1 MRIACGVNA
10 RARSGCAEP
19 ALHAGIGLAH
29 QAGMTTL
36 RNVSFVLAVLLGGA
50 CSKAP
55 ADEADPAASSSATT
69 TSSTAVVS
77 VNADAKA
84 KEIFAQR
91 CTPCHGAEGRGDGAA
106 SASLNPKP
114 RNFHDTEWQ
123 GVVTDD
129 HLQKIIQYGGAA
141 VGKSAAM
148 PANPDLKD
156 EAVVKALAA
165 YIRELGKSS

>member
-1 MRIACGVNA
+1 
-10 RARSGCAEP
+10 
-19 ALHAGIGLAH
+19 
-29 QAGMTTL
+29 MTTL
-36 RNVSFVLAVLLGGA
+36 RNVSFVLAVLFAGA

-55 ADEADPAASSSATT
+55 ANEDDPAASSSTTTTT
-69 TSSTAVVS
+69 TSTTVAP

-91 CTPCHGAEGRGDGAA
+91 CTPCHGNDGRGDGAA
-106 SASLNPKP
+106 SASLNPRP
-114 RNFHDTEWQ
+114 RNFHDPEWQ
-123 GVVTDD
+123 SSVTDD

-156 EAVVKALAA
+156 AAVVQALAA
-165 YIRELGKSS
+165 YIRQLGKSS

>member
-1 MRIACGVNA
+1 MRNA
-10 RARSGCAEP
+10 F
-19 ALHAGIGLAH
+19 
-29 QAGMTTL
+29 
-36 RNVSFVLAVLLGGA
+36 FVLAVLLGGA

-55 ADEADPAASSSATT
+55 AEEADPAASSATT
-69 TSSTAVVS
+69 TTSTTVAP

-91 CTPCHGAEGRGDGAA
+91 CTPCHGNEGRGDGAA

-123 GVVTDD
+123 GTVTDD

-156 EAVVKALAA
+156 AAVVQALAS
-165 YIRELGKSS
+165 YIRELGKTQ